1 MTDGNTL
8 FEIDRELDSMLDQIE
23 EEAEENGTA
32 SPELL
37 ERFQQFCEAES
48 EKVDRIGRFLTL
60 MDSRLKYCRQQA
72 EHFQKRARSA
82 DAKVVNT
89 KNMVLYFLMSRG
101 LKKIEGMEF
110 TLRMQKNS
118 QDSVR
123 ITNEAVVPKRYC
135 RINARIDGFLWETVL
150 SMLPEELAKSL
161 DSSVQETMP
170 DADAIKVAAMR
181 QEQVPG
187 TEVRRGS
194 HLRVA

>member
-1 MTDGNTL
+1 MTDGSTL

-37 ERFQQFCEAES
+37 ERFRQFCEAES

-72 EHFQKRARSA
+72 EHFQKRARTA

-89 KNMVLYFLMSRG
+89 KNMVLYFLMSHG
-101 LKKIEGMEF
+101 LKKIEGKEF

-118 QDSVR
+118 QDSVEITDAAQVPIPYRELELR
-123 ITNEAVVPKRYC
+123 IPGRLWQEVLA
-135 RINARIDGFLWETVL
+135 FLREDTSKVL
-150 SMLPEELAKSL
+150 VNCVRDDRPSN
-161 DSSVQETMP
+161 
-170 DADAIKVAAMR
+170 DAIKEAASR
-181 QEQVPG
+181 FEEVPG
-187 TEVRRGS
+187 TQIKRGI

>member
-8 FEIDRELDSMLDQIE
+8 FEIDHELDSMLDQIE

-37 ERFQQFCEAES
+37 ERFRQFCEAES
-48 EKVDRIGRFLTL
+48 EKVDRIGRFVTL

-72 EHFQKRARSA
+72 EHFQKRARTT

-101 LKKIEGMEF
+101 LKKIEGKEF
-110 TLRMQKNS
+110 TLRIQKNS
-118 QDSVR
+118 QDSVEITDAAQVPITCRELELR
-123 ITNEAVVPKRYC
+123 ISGR
-135 RINARIDGFLWETVL
+135 LWEEIIAF
-150 SMLPEELAKSL
+150 LPEDTSKVLAGCIR
-161 DSSVQETMP
+161 DDRPSS
-170 DADAIKVAAMR
+170 DAIKEATSR
-181 QEQVPG
+181 FEDVPG
-187 TEVRRGS
+187 AEVKRGV

>member
-1 MTDGNTL
+1 MAVGNTL

-23 EEAEENGTA
+23 VVAVENGTA

-37 ERFQQFCEAES
+37 ERFRQFCEVES

-72 EHFQKRARSA
+72 EHFQKRARTA
-82 DAKVVNT
+82 DAKMVNT

-101 LKKIEGMEF
+101 LKKIDGKEF

-118 QDSVR
+118 QDSVEITDAAQVPITCRELELR
-123 ITNEAVVPKRYC
+123 IPGRLWQAVV
-135 RINARIDGFLWETVL
+135 A
-150 SMLPEELAKSL
+150 SLPEDTSKALASCIR
-161 DSSVQETMP
+161 DDRPSS
-170 DADAIKVAAMR
+170 DAIKEAASR
-181 QEQVPG
+181 FEEVPG
-187 TEVRRGS
+187 AQVKRGV

>member
-60 MDSRLKYCRQQA
+60 MDSRLKYCRLQA
-72 EHFQKRARSA
+72 EHFQKRARTA
-82 DAKVVNT
+82 DTKVVNT

-101 LKKIEGMEF
+101 LKKIEGKEF

-118 QDSVR
+118 QDSVEITDAAQVPITCRELELR
-123 ITNEAVVPKRYC
+123 ISGRLWQEA
-135 RINARIDGFLWETVL
+135 IAF
-150 SMLPEELAKSL
+150 LPEDTSKVLANCVRDDRPSN
-161 DSSVQETMP
+161 
-170 DADAIKVAAMR
+170 DAIKEAASR
-181 QEQVPG
+181 FEEIPGAQVK
-187 TEVRRGS
+187 RGI

>member
-1 MTDGNTL
+1 MSDGNTL

-37 ERFQQFCEAES
+37 ERFRQFCEAES

-60 MDSRLKYCRQQA
+60 MESRLKYCRQQA
-72 EHFQKRARSA
+72 EHFQKRARTT

-118 QDSVR
+118 QDSVEITDITQVPITCRELEVR
-123 ITNEAVVPKRYC
+123 ISGR
-135 RINARIDGFLWETVL
+135 LWQEVL
-150 SMLPEELAKSL
+150 AFLPEDTSKVMANCVRDDRPSN
-161 DSSVQETMP
+161 
-170 DADAIKVAAMR
+170 DAIKEAASR
-181 QEQVPG
+181 FEEIPGAQVK
-187 TEVRRGS
+187 RGV

>member
-37 ERFQQFCEAES
+37 ERFRQFCEAES

-60 MDSRLKYCRQQA
+60 MDSRSKYCRQQA
-72 EHFQKRARSA
+72 EHFQKRARTA
-82 DAKVVNT
+82 EAKGVNT

-101 LKKIEGMEF
+101 LMKIEGKEF
-110 TLRMQKNS
+110 TLRLQKNS
-118 QDSVR
+118 QDSVEITDAAQVPITCRELEVR
-123 ITNEAVVPKRYC
+123 IP
-135 RINARIDGFLWETVL
+135 GSLWQLIVA
-150 SMLPEELAKSL
+150 SLPEDTSKALANCVRDDRPSN
-161 DSSVQETMP
+161 
-170 DADAIKVAAMR
+170 DAIKEASSRFEEIPGA
-181 QEQVPG
+181 QVK
-187 TEVRRGS
+187 RGV

>member
-37 ERFQQFCEAES
+37 ERFRQFCEAES

-72 EHFQKRARSA
+72 EHFQKRARIA

-118 QDSVR
+118 QDSVEITDAAQVPITCRELELR
-123 ITNEAVVPKRYC
+123 ISGR
-135 RINARIDGFLWETVL
+135 LWQEIL
-150 SMLPEELAKSL
+150 AFLPEDTSKVLANCVRDDRPSN
-161 DSSVQETMP
+161 
-170 DADAIKVAAMR
+170 DAIKEAASR
-181 QEQVPG
+181 FEEIPGAQVK
-187 TEVRRGS
+187 RGI